1 MTRILRTAPRSHW
14 MATLLMCA
22 ALSACGGG
30 DDNASGGSQTPAG
43 TQTPVSGEGAINQ
56 PPAVKP
62 AIRCAP

>member
-1 MTRILRTAPRSHW
+1 MTRLLRAASRSHW

-22 ALSACGGG
+22 TLSACGGS
-30 DDNASGGSQTPAG
+30 DDNASGGSQSPAG
-43 TQTPVSGEGAINQ
+43 SPAPATGEGAINQ